1 MANPAPVAASSS
13 PEHGAPGLKRALGL
27 WGLVLYG
34 IIVTQP
40 TAAMSPYGLVG
51 SKAQGHI
58 VTCMLLVM
66 VAMVFTALSYGR
78 MARAYPSA
86 GSAYTYVSQEI
97 HPLPG
102 YVVGLAM
109 ALDYVINPL
118 ICTIFASKLMLN
130 YAKDYLP
137 WAKYEVWVVVFA
149 VLFTA
154 LNLVGI
160 KTSAKINAVLAAFM
174 GGVILIILVAAIRY
188 LLHQPSFPPGFFT
201 RPFYD
206 PETFSLAGLK
216 GGLVAGVLTFI
227 GFDGVSTL
235 SEEVENPRRNVLL
248 ATVLTCV
255 ATGVIGALYVYP
267 AQLVWPESTFP
278 DVDTAYVWVAGRI
291 GGPWLFHLVSATLLV
306 ATIGSGIAALLG
318 AARLLYGM
326 GRDNALPKGFFG
338 YVSEDGEPRNNV
350 LLVGAIALVGAYFV
364 NFDAGVSLL
373 NFGALVAFLGVNASA
388 FMRYVVREKQ
398 RTFGAIVPPVLGFLT
413 CLVILASVADKTMY
427 WGCGIL
433 GAGLLYGLLVK
444 RSFSLGRLET

>member
-1 MANPAPVAASSS
+1 MATPGAGAPTS
-13 PEHGAPGLKRALGL
+13 PPTAAPGLKRALGL

-34 IIVTQP
+34 VIVTQP
-40 TAAMSPYGLVG
+40 IAAMSPYGLVA
-51 SKAQGHI
+51 SKAHGHV
-58 VTCMLLVM
+58 VTCMVLVM

-97 HPLPG
+97 HAIPG
-102 YVVGLAM
+102 YVIGLAM
-109 ALDYVINPL
+109 AMDYVLNPL
-118 ICTIFASKLMLN
+118 ICTIFASKLMVN
-130 YAKDYLP
+130 YTKTSLP
-137 WAKYEVWVVVFA
+137 WATYPLWVVVFA
-149 VLFTA
+149 VLYTA

-160 KTSAKINAVLAAFM
+160 KTTSRINAVLAAFM
-174 GGVILIILVAAIRY
+174 VGVIVIILAAAARY
-188 LLHQPSFPPGFFT
+188 LLKLPSFPPGFFT

-206 PETFSLAGLK
+206 PGTFSLEGMK

-248 ATVLTCV
+248 ATMLTCV

-278 DVDTAYVWVAGRI
+278 DIDTAYVWVAGRM

-326 GRDNALPKGFFG
+326 GRDNALPRAFFG
-338 YVSEDGEPRNNV
+338 YISENGEPRNNV
-350 LLVGAIALVGAYFV
+350 LFVGAIALVGAYFV
-364 NFDAGVSLL
+364 KFDTAVSLL
-373 NFGALVAFLGVNASA
+373 SFGALVAFLGVNAAA
-388 FMRYVVREKQ
+388 FVRYVVRERQ
-398 RTFGAIVPPVLGFLT
+398 HTPGMFLPPVLGFLT
-413 CLVILASVADKTMY
+413 CLVILVSVADKTMY

-433 GAGLLYGLLVK
+433 AAGVLYAMVVR